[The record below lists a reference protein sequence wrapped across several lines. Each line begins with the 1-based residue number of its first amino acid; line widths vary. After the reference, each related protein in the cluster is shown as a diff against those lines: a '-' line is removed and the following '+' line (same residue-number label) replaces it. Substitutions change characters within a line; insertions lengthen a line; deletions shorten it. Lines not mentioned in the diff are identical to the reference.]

1 MTAPKNASSLPLPSS
16 GLTATLQHVSG
27 GTPPAA
33 GGSGSG
39 RRAVNLSVL
48 SPSGDG
54 DIRKLMAQATVKAQ
68 NPQSSEVDLSDAD
81 MDGVTIRLKYADVGF
96 NPYQPRLFVNESYEA
111 IRTAMMA
118 NGMDVALQVTRRG
131 PGEPYMLAGGGNTRL
146 GIAQDIFKQ
155 DRDGRFEYGHFI
167 FKKWGGDRRLKA
179 SAMAE
184 NLARSDLK
192 FWEVA
197 KGVCEVI
204 ADLEAEHGQLSERRL
219 EELLPGEG
227 IEAKRALIGRWLF
240 TFKRLSGLGPAL
252 SQLTGQQVLSKF
264 QPRLNALCR
273 LAVKFEWNVEDYWR
287 EIVTPTLKSA
297 GEHFHQAQQYDPE
310 HICNGVEVAFA
321 DRVSE
326 SVASI
331 RRMLQVMEATQ
342 SNVTLADL
350 RAPSTQQSTVGSDA
364 ESLPTSPRAPTTPPS
379 ATRSGGS
386 GLLGGSGAHR
396 GAADQS
402 GQAMGTTGASAVE
415 QEDGHAES
423 PGVRPEATRSLRIDG
438 PHGAGAPTGNE
449 AMNAMGFAPSHGFQP
464 GLVPGTAD
472 ADVRVLLQHELACL
486 VESVGVQSCF
496 VLSADLP
503 YGYFME
509 YPSEDELRIGH
520 DSQDMVVRA
529 QASAVYW
536 TLLKLS
542 GQVDPNYASV
552 LPLQSR
558 YRQSLV
564 NDEFSMAFLA
574 NTVIGEAPAVD
585 DILLLATQP
594 GCRAMSHLLHVVSLM
609 QAVNERYPDISSRGG
624 GSY

>member
-1 MTAPKNASSLPLPSS
+1 MTAPKNASSLPLPSG
-16 GLTATLQHVSG
+16 GLAATLQHVSG
-27 GTPPAA
+27 AAASAPASSP
-33 GGSGSG
+33 SGAA
-39 RRAVNLSVL
+39 RRAPNLSVL

-68 NPQSSEVDLSDAD
+68 NPQSSEVDLSDGD
-81 MDGVTIRLKYADVGF
+81 LDGVTIRLKYAEVLF
-96 NPYQPRLFVNESYEA
+96 NPHQPRLFVNESYES
-111 IRTAMMA
+111 IRTAMKA

-155 DRDGRFEYGHFI
+155 DKDARFEYGHFI
-167 FKKWGGDRRLKA
+167 FKKWSGERRLKA
-179 SAMAE
+179 AAMAE

-204 ADLEAEHGQLSERRL
+204 ADLEQEHGSLSERRL
-219 EELLPGEG
+219 EELLPLEG

-240 TFKRLSGLGPAL
+240 TFKRLAGLGSAL
-252 SQLTGQQVLSKF
+252 SQLTGQQVLAKF

-273 LAVKFEWNVEDYWR
+273 LAVKFNWEVEVYWR
-287 EIVTPTLKSA
+287 EVVTPTLKTA
-297 GEHFHQAQQYDPE
+297 GEHFQQAQQYDPE
-310 HICNGVEVAFA
+310 HICNAVEVAFA
-321 DRVSE
+321 DRVEE
-326 SVASI
+326 SAASI
-331 RRMLQVMEATQ
+331 KRMLQVMEATQ

-350 RAPSTQQSTVGSDA
+350 RTPAPPQGSGTPSTSRAPS
-364 ESLPTSPRAPTTPPS
+364 APGAGGHTD
-379 ATRSGGS
+379 GS
-386 GLLGGSGAHR
+386 GLLGGA
-396 GAADQS
+396 
-402 GQAMGTTGASAVE
+402 GASADGRDQDQKAHHHHVGSGQGATIDLEGE
-415 QEDGHAES
+415 QAGI
-423 PGVRPEATRSLRIDG
+423 RPEATRSLRGEGVSDLVTQQRTDA
-438 PHGAGAPTGNE
+438 AGEGVRVLTPG
-449 AMNAMGFAPSHGFQP
+449 SQP
-464 GLVPGTAD
+464 GMVPGTAD

-496 VLSADLP
+496 VPSADLP

-509 YPSEDELRIGH
+509 YPAEDELRISH
-520 DSQDMVVRA
+520 DGQDMMVRA

-564 NDEFSMAFLA
+564 SDEFSMAFLA
-574 NTVIGEAPAVD
+574 HTVIGEAPAVD

-594 GCRAMSHLLHVVSLM
+594 GCKAMSHLLHVVSLM

-624 GSY
+624 GSF